1 MLETIPQRLAFQAG
15 GERIV
20 QRLQAR
26 FSSSNVILFW
36 EQGGSL
42 VPVSWA
48 TRHAERIASAQLT
61 QRSEPIVEEA
71 VRTGR
76 LKQEKGSNNSPNR
89 LFPEDQWSLALP
101 LPVRGGFYLG
111 NEFLR
116 ELGEEELH
124 FLEVLARH
132 SVMALD
138 AAAWYQTL
146 QTSLQREAATAARN
160 EALVQRLALVIDG
173 VTQLLRLRGAQ
184 AML

>member
-1 MLETIPQRLAFQAG
+1 M
-15 GERIV
+15 
-20 QRLQAR
+20 
-26 FSSSNVILFW
+26 
-36 EQGGSL
+36 
-42 VPVSWA
+42 
-48 TRHAERIASAQLT
+48 
-61 QRSEPIVEEA
+61 EEA

-101 LPVRGGFYLG
+101 LPGRGGFYLG

-146 QTSLQREAATAARN
+146 QTSLQREAATAAGMRPWCKDWPWLST
-160 EALVQRLALVIDG
+160 A
-173 VTQLLRLRGAQ
+173 
-184 AML
+184 